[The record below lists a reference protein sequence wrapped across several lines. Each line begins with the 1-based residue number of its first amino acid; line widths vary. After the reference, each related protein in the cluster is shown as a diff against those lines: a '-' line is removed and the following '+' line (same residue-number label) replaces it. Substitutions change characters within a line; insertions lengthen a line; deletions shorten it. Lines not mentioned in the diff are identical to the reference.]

1 MVDGKTGG
9 AFFALKAKRD
19 ERDGKGMGSG
29 WKVDGKGIGRWMEGG
44 WEVDEM
50 GSFYINKKKCCFI
63 CIYANFFVPL
73 QPK

>member
-9 AFFALKAKRD
+9 AFFVLKAKRD
-19 ERDGKGMGSG
+19 EGMGG
-29 WKVDGKGIGRWMEGG
+29 DVGGKVQKSL
-44 WEVDEM
+44 VYK
-50 GSFYINKKKCCFI
+50 SKKSLFI